1 MSAVI
6 PPTQRRNFGN
16 AQESLAAEYLGQRG
30 LTLLERNYYTRLGEI
45 DLIMLDG
52 DTLVFVEVRSRTN
65 ADFIDPITSINA
77 RKQKRMQR
85 AAEVYLKHHRLTN
98 RVKARIDVLGL
109 LRCNDDSTQFEWIR
123 NALGP

>member
-1 MSAVI
+1 MSAVV
-6 PPTQRRNFGN
+6 PPRQRRHYGN
-16 AQESLAAEYLGQRG
+16 EQESLAAHYLSQHG

-45 DLIMLDG
+45 DLIMQDG

-77 RKQKRMQR
+77 RKQQRMRR
-85 AAEVYLKHHRLTN
+85 AAQVYLKHHRLTN
-98 RVKARIDVLGL
+98 KVKARIDVLGL
-109 LRCNDDSTQFEWIR
+109 LKDAHGGVQFNWIK

>member
-1 MSAVI
+1 MSAVV
-6 PPTQRRNFGN
+6 PPSRRRSFGN
-16 AQESLAAEYLGQRG
+16 KQESLAADYLSQHG

-65 ADFIDPITSINA
+65 ADFIDPVTSINA
-77 RKQKRMQR
+77 RKQQRMQR
-85 AAEVYLKHHRLTN
+85 AAQVYLKHHKLTN
-98 RVKARIDVLGL
+98 KVKARIDVLGL
-109 LRCNDDSTQFEWIR
+109 LHNTHGSTQFNWIK